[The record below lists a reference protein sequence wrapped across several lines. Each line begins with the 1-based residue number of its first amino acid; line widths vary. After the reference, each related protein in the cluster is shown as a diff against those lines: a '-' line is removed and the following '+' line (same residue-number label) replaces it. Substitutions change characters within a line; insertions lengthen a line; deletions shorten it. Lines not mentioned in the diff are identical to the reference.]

1 MFIRPAKVLVV
12 ILLAT
17 TLGMHW
23 ALLQTL
29 AWTTMLAGNLS
40 STSFHEAVTKTFDG
54 KHPCPLCK
62 AVEAGK
68 NSEHK
73 ADFTFDAFKPEFPL
87 NAEVLAP
94 CAPTAFQLYPSRNFF
109 AKSLFLKP
117 LTPPPRGSVA

>member
-12 ILLAT
+12 IMLAT

-29 AWTTMLAGNLS
+29 AWTTMLADNLNS
-40 STSFHEAVTKTFDG
+40 VPFQEAVTKTFDG

-62 AVEAGK
+62 AVAAGK

-73 ADFTFDAFKPEFPL
+73 KEFSFDSFKPEFPL
-87 NAEVLAP
+87 FAEVIVPVAP
-94 CAPTAFQLYPSRNFF
+94 SEYQLCPRENFSAP
-109 AKSLFLKP
+109 FLTQQP
-117 LTPPPRGSVA
+117 PTPPPRGCLA